1 MEKDLIARNIAGMV
15 EQLGEGQIRAVYM
28 VVKELYELNNE
39 QKYYTPQT
47 MSGQQKTNKDEEK
60 HKITVGVQR

>member
-28 VVKELYELNNE
+28 VVKELYELTNE
-39 QKYYTPQT
+39 QKYYTPQ
-47 MSGQQKTNKDEEK
+47 SKPGQQKTNKNE
-60 HKITVGVQR
+60 